1 MKKSFTLMEVVVG
14 AIILALVFGG
24 LIAALVGARS
34 YVKRADKRLISVNLI
49 RKSFDELYPEVRA
62 DTWDDSTPGSNPLYA
77 PPCSGTGCAWQD
89 HTASE
94 VRLTDSPNIEGIV
107 YQVPAYKV
115 RRIPNHDYR
124 EAEVT
129 IIFPKK

>member
-49 RKSFDELYPEVRA
+49 RKGFDELYPVVRA
-62 DTWDDSTPGSNPLYA
+62 DTWDNASNPLYA
-77 PPCSGTGCAWQD
+77 PACSGGTCAWED

-94 VRLTDSPNIEGIV
+94 IRLDASPNIESIG
-107 YQVPAYKV
+107 YQVPDYKV
-115 RRIPNHDYR
+115 RRIANHDYR
-124 EAEVT
+124 EAEIT
-129 IIFPKK
+129 INFPEK